1 MNRLDLMHTGAR
13 TDLPKSIMSEDQPKG
28 TRRSRLVAPI
38 TSFYLAIAG
47 FMGCGAA
54 VIVTV
59 SLIALHIQ

>member
-13 TDLPKSIMSEDQPKG
+13 ADLPMSVTSVDQVDRPN
-28 TRRSRLVAPI
+28 RSRSVGPLAG
-38 TSFYLAIAG
+38 FYIAIAG

-54 VIVTV
+54 VIVTA